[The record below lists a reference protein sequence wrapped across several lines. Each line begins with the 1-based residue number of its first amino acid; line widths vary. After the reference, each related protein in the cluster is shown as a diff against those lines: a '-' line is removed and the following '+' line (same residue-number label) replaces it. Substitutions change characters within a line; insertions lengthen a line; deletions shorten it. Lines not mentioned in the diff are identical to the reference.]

1 MAFYA
6 KVASAIPMTGASNTI
21 QFSKHTISRHVRNS
35 IPTFEAPCER
45 PSSSQSLSLNLSTA
59 EPYGAVCRLISGV
72 SLEEREVRLLL
83 LARSKNLQRML
94 YVIVAPRAS

>member
-21 QFSKHTISRHVRNS
+21 HSRNLRNS
-35 IPTFEAPCER
+35 IPTFEAPCKW
-45 PSSSQSLSLNLSTA
+45 PSSSQSLSLKLTSA
-59 EPYGAVCRLISGV
+59 EPYGAVCRPTLGV

-94 YVIVAPRAS
+94 YVIDASHAS